1 MRQIEESGPER
12 SPARTA
18 MAAETVVEA
27 PDVRPRE
34 LTVTAT
40 VTVTFALTD

>member
-1 MRQIEESGPER
+1 M
-12 SPARTA
+12 
-18 MAAETVVEA
+18 AETSEP

-40 VTVTFALTD
+40 VRVVFAFET

>member
-1 MRQIEESGPER
+1 
-12 SPARTA
+12 
-18 MAAETVVEA
+18 MAATAEP

-40 VTVTFALTD
+40 VRVVFTLEG